1 MAKQPP
7 SSRRSPAWRF
17 FGLVGALALVVAVSA
32 AALWRHDPAILG
44 WVTFGYAG
52 YELGVAALL
61 VVAAWLGMRQRRK
74 VEGGTTKGRVAGAD
88 VAPGAP
94 PSALPLSVLIAAH
107 NERACIGATLE
118 SVFAQTGANLAEVIV
133 ASDGS
138 TDGMVA
144 MLAEGYGPGR
154 EPRLRVLDL
163 PKAGKG
169 AALNA
174 GLATARGEIVVT
186 LDADTRLAPGALA
199 ALAGA
204 FAADERI
211 VSAGGFVYVRNA
223 RPETGGTWIT
233 RYQFWEYVKNF
244 LWRIGLA
251 HLGVCLQVSGAF
263 GAFRTRV
270 LREELGGFD
279 ARSLVEDYEVIY
291 RLHER
296 FRRAGRAYRVAVV
309 PGAAAF
315 TEGPETVAAFVGQRT
330 RWFAG
335 FLQTLWDHRR
345 LVGDGRMGA
354 LGWFMLPV
362 KCVDAGLP
370 LGGFLSL
377 GILLAAAAAGGATT
391 WERAA
396 LGVFAAKWAG
406 GRRAGPAAVALARAA
421 VPRPRRRRRA
431 AAPGLDAVVHP
442 DGEPVVQ
449 PLPPGG
455 RAQRLRLVPAPHPP
469 LAPAALDR
477 PRRTR
482 HGRRLGATRNPQPA
496 TCRPSSKPSA

>member
-1 MAKQPP
+1 M
-7 SSRRSPAWRF
+7 
-17 FGLVGALALVVAVSA
+17 
-32 AALWRHDPAILG
+32 
-44 WVTFGYAG
+44 
-52 YELGVAALL
+52 LL
-61 VVAAWLGMRQRRK
+61 V
-74 VEGGTTKGRVAGAD
+74 E
-88 VAPGAP
+88 
-94 PSALPLSVLIAAH
+94 
-107 NERACIGATLE
+107 
-118 SVFAQTGANLAEVIV
+118 
-133 ASDGS
+133 
-138 TDGMVA
+138 
-144 MLAEGYGPGR
+144 
-154 EPRLRVLDL
+154 
-163 PKAGKG
+163 
-169 AALNA
+169 
-174 GLATARGEIVVT
+174 ARGEIVVT

-199 ALAGA
+199 ALADT
-204 FAADERI
+204 FAADPRV

-362 KCVDAGLP
+362 KCVDAVLP
-370 LGGFLSL
+370 LWGFLSL

-396 LGVFAAKWAG
+396 LGVFAAKWAVDAALGLLMWRWHARLFPDRG
-406 GRRAGPAAVALARAA
+406 GVLLSRGWMLWCILTESLLFNPFRQAAVLNAYGWF
-421 VPRPRRRRRA
+421 V
-431 AAPGLDAVVHP
+431 
-442 DGEPVVQ
+442 
-449 PLPPGG
+449 
-455 RAQRLRLVPAPHPP
+455 
-469 LAPAALDR
+469 
-477 PRRTR
+477 RRTR
-482 HGRRLGATRNPQPA
+482 RWHQPRWTVPVAPA
-496 TCRPSSKPSA
+496 TDAG